1 MRLLPGAVEVM
12 ALHDAEL
19 PQMDYLCGCFWAT
32 LALRQHG
39 FAQVTQDDVGVRAG
53 SSLSNAPDP
62 ESFPPGEP
70 GRRDYRHELPTLAPA
85 ISGTAPSGLV
95 RAVPAIS
102 AGAVEAVP
110 VRGPFATDDLRRLF
124 EAVLE
129 LDRPV
134 LVSLNVATRFFW
146 GARPSPRTLVEY
158 LVSGDDAG
166 GPPPDW
172 DVGHLVGAF
181 GLIDGPSGTLVL
193 VGDTYRS
200 LGANATYLQPIE
212 RVAASLRR
220 DGLETSGGILVYA
233 ASADAAALR
242 SSLAGFDLAVWD
254 NGSPDLGATA

>member
-110 VRGPFATDDLRRLF
+110 VRGPFATDELRRLF

>member
-1 MRLLPGAVEVM
+1 M

-39 FAQVTQDDVGVRAG
+39 FADVSQDDVGVRAG
-53 SSLSNAPDP
+53 SSLSDAPDP
-62 ESFPPGEP
+62 GSFPPGEP
-70 GRRDYRHELPTLAPA
+70 GRRDYRHTLPTLAPA

-95 RAVPAIS
+95 RAVPELS
-102 AGAVEAVP
+102 AGAVEVVP

-146 GARPSPRTLVEY
+146 GALPSPRELVGY
-158 LVSGDDAG
+158 LASGDHAA

-181 GLIDGPSGTLVL
+181 GLIEGPRGTLVL

-212 RVAASLRR
+212 LVAASLRR
-220 DGLETSGGILVYA
+220 DGLETSGGVLVYA
-233 ASADAAALR
+233 ASSDGAALR
-242 SSLAGFDLAVWD
+242 HALDGFDLEVWD
-254 NGSPDLGATA
+254 NGSPDLELAT